1 MTDLMRGRRDVE
13 FPEGNPTLGAN
24 VEISSEPG
32 EINVRCTLKNK
43 GASKGSSSNAI
54 EEPFCCSTKNHSVK
68 GSLKNISF
76 LPFYNLKNLLSPQS
90 FCETERFFRF

>member
-1 MTDLMRGRRDVE
+1 MTFADT
-13 FPEGNPTLGAN
+13 NAN

-43 GASKGSSSNAI
+43 GASKGFSSNAI
-54 EEPFCCSTKNHSVK
+54 EEPFFCSTKNHSVK

-76 LPFYNLKNLLSPQS
+76 LPFYNLKNLLSPQRS
-90 FCETERFFRF
+90 FCETERFFRC